1 MATRSTKPDW
11 SVSAVDYGRS
21 LKGFGANLLVRDVEA
36 SKNFA
41 EQVLN
46 AGVVYWNE
54 DFAVLHAGEAQWMLH
69 ADHTYDDNPSWA
81 SSKALKAGARASSC
95 TSTSAIP
102 TRPRRPRARGA
113 ISYWRAASTS
123 PTACANATSSIPTAI
138 AGSQAVRW
146 RSSAKSDEMGSL
158 GFRKPATVGR
168 RLCGESLRGD

>member
-69 ADHTYDDNPSWA
+69 ADHTYGDNPLLGFVEGVEGRGQGVELHLYERDPDEA
-81 SSKALKAGARASSC
+81 EAAA
-95 TSTSAIP
+95 
-102 TRPRRPRARGA
+102 RARGD
-113 ISYWRAASTS
+113 IVL
-123 PTACANATSSIPTAI
+123 
-138 AGSQAVRW
+138 AGSLDKSHGVRECYLLDPDGYCW
-146 RSSAKSDEMGSL
+146 VASRPLAE
-158 GFRKPATVGR
+158 
-168 RLCGESLRGD
+168 

>member
-54 DFAVLHAGEAQWMLH
+54 DFTVLHAGEAQWMLH
-69 ADHTYDDNPSWA
+69 ADHTYGDNPLLGFVEGVEGRGPGVELHLYERDPDEA
-81 SSKALKAGARASSC
+81 EAAA
-95 TSTSAIP
+95 
-102 TRPRRPRARGA
+102 RARGD
-113 ISYWRAASTS
+113 IVL
-123 PTACANATSSIPTAI
+123 
-138 AGSQAVRW
+138 AGSLDKSHGVRECYLLDPDGYCW
-146 RSSAKSDEMGSL
+146 VASRPLAE
-158 GFRKPATVGR
+158 
-168 RLCGESLRGD
+168 